1 MSTRTVSLTP
11 QEALARDLIGERVA
25 ARHHAPKAQ
34 GSRRR
39 HARRHTRA
47 ALLLRRLAERLD
59 PSVVRDAGDAHDVH
73 DAGRVAGAVADATP
87 GRLSGAPHAGS
98 PRPWSAAP
106 RRTPHRQS

>member
-1 MSTRTVSLTP
+1 VSTRTVSLTP
-11 QEALARDLIGERVA
+11 QEALARDLIVERVA
-25 ARHHAPKAQ
+25 TRHHAPKAQ

-39 HARRHTRA
+39 HSRRHTRA

-59 PSVVRDAGDAHDVH
+59 PSVVRDARDARDGRDGR
-73 DAGRVAGAVADATP
+73 DAGGGAGATP
-87 GRLSGAPHAGS
+87 GRLTGAPHGGS

>member
-11 QEALARDLIGERVA
+11 QEALARDLIVERVA

-34 GSRRR
+34 GRRHR

-59 PSVVRDAGDAHDVH
+59 PSVVRDARDARDVH
-73 DAGRVAGAVADATP
+73 DAGRAAGAVAAATP
-87 GRLSGAPHAGS
+87 GRLSGAPHVGS

-106 RRTPHRQS
+106 RRTPRRPS